1 MSVFD
6 DPRGKLQWL
15 EEELLEEEFDE
26 DEFEEEEEEY
36 EEPPKRRRWGRRA
49 RQADRAEE
57 ASMAQRQAVFVEK
70 KKREKG
76 IRRLKFL
83 AFLETLG
90 ILLIIWWWIKWLY

>member
-6 DPRGKLQWL
+6 DPRGNLQWL

-26 DEFEEEEEEY
+26 DEFDEEEDY
-36 EEPPKRRRWGRRA
+36 EEPPKRRRWGKPTRRA
-49 RQADRAEE
+49 DYGEE
-57 ASMAQRQAVFVEK
+57 ESMAQRQAVFVEK

-83 AFLETLG
+83 AFVELLG